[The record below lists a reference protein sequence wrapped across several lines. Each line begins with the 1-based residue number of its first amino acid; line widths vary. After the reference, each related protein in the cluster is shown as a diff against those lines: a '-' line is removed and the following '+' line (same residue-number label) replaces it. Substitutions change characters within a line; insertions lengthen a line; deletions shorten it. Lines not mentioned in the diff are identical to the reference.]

1 MGCASVGLLD
11 LWLGGVFDGVVVL
24 SRLVVCFGHR
34 LVLLLLRRVNLNL
47 KVVDWLFVRKLYRKR
62 GMLLVCEQLE
72 LLVLDSLHSN
82 NVVDFQKGDQV
93 VRVGAQLLLPVNLF
107 LQLLLLSPV

>member
-24 SRLVVCFGHR
+24 GGLVVCFRHR
-34 LVLLLLRRVNLNL
+34 FVLLLLGRVNLNL
-47 KVVDWLFVRKLYRKR
+47 KVVDWLFVRKLYWER

-72 LLVLDSLHSN
+72 LLVLDSLYSN

-93 VRVGAQLLLPVNLF
+93 V
-107 LQLLLLSPV
+107 